1 MDTLTHAL
9 SGALCARATAPAHV
23 PGRTLPVG
31 RRMLVGTLAAA
42 FPDIDGVT
50 ELMSPVAYLAWHRG
64 ITHSFLMLPL
74 WTLALA
80 WLCSRLWR
88 DGLGWRAY
96 AGVIALGI
104 GIHIVGDW
112 ITSFGTMFLA
122 PLSDRRFALST
133 TFIIDLVFTGII
145 VAGLVACLVWRRT
158 RAPAVA
164 GMLALAGYVA
174 FQAVQRERA
183 IDAGVAHARAAGM
196 PQARVD
202 ALPRPLSPFHW
213 MVVVEDGDRIEHAS
227 VSLVRERAVVAAPD
241 AGLLARLSA
250 AYEPLATAR
259 WTRVDRYGA
268 EADAAAGARSARRA
282 GARDLPLV
290 RRPSGAAARRSHRRR
305 DLRVVQGPALL
316 HARARHRAVPLRRL
330 PGRQRTLDRLR
341 TRRRARARAA
351 GRVRLKPDRELA
363 GPVRLDAC
371 LWVGCRPG
379 PDGPP
384 RARSGPRPHAGLSPR
399 RLPAARRT
407 RRTFRHAQ
415 ASAPASRAASSIALN
430 ERKP

>member
-31 RRMLVGTLAAA
+31 RRMIVGTLAAA

-50 ELMSPVAYLAWHRG
+50 ELMSPDAYLAWHRG

-80 WLCSRLWR
+80 WLCSKLWR

-174 FQAVQRERA
+174 MQAVQRERA
-183 IDAGVAHARAAGM
+183 IDAGVAYARAAGV

-213 MVVVEDGDRIEHAS
+213 MVVVEDGDRIEYAS
-227 VSLVRERAVVAAPD
+227 VSLVRDQPVVAAPD

-259 WTRVDRYGA
+259 WTRVERYGT
-268 EADAAAGARSARRA
+268 EADAATAREALAAPALATFRWFAGYPVLLRVDRA
-282 GARDLPLV
+282 GDETCAWFK
-290 RRPSGAAARRSHRRR
+290 
-305 DLRVVQGPALL
+305 DLRFFTPGRDTVPFRFGACRAGTGPWIGYELEGE
-316 HARARHRAVPLRRL
+316 RGRVPL
-330 PGRQRTLDRLR
+330 T
-341 TRRRARARAA
+341 A
-351 GRVRLKPDRELA
+351 
-363 GPVRLDAC
+363 
-371 LWVGCRPG
+371 
-379 PDGPP
+379 
-384 RARSGPRPHAGLSPR
+384 SG
-399 RLPAARRT
+399 
-407 RRTFRHAQ
+407 
-415 ASAPASRAASSIALN
+415 
-430 ERKP
+430 

>member
-23 PGRTLPVG
+23 PGSTLPVG

-42 FPDIDGVT
+42 FPDLDFVT
-50 ELMSPVAYLAWHRG
+50 GFVSPDTYLEWHRG
-64 ITHSFLMLPL
+64 VTHSFLMLPL

-80 WLCSRLWR
+80 WLCSKLWR

-112 ITSFGTMFLA
+112 ITTFGTMFLA
-122 PLSDRRFALST
+122 PLSDRRFGLGT
-133 TFIIDLVFTGII
+133 TFIIDLVFSGII
-145 VAGLVACLVWRRT
+145 VAGLVTSLLWRRS

-183 IDAGVAHARAAGM
+183 
-196 PQARVD
+196 VD

-213 MVVVEDGDRIEHAS
+213 MIVVEDGDRIEHAS
-227 VSLVRERAVVAAPD
+227 VSLVREQPVVAAPD
-241 AGLLARLSA
+241 AGLFARLNA

-268 EADAAAGARSARRA
+268 ETDAATAREALAAPALATFRWFAGYPVLLRVDRA
-282 GARDLPLV
+282 GDETCAWF
-290 RRPSGAAARRSHRRR
+290 R
-305 DLRVVQGPALL
+305 DLRFVTPGRDTVPFRFGACRQGSGTWTGYQLDDE
-316 HARARHRAVPLRRL
+316 RGRVPL
-330 PGRQRTLDRLR
+330 
-341 TRRRARARAA
+341 
-351 GRVRLKPDRELA
+351 
-363 GPVRLDAC
+363 
-371 LWVGCRPG
+371 
-379 PDGPP
+379 
-384 RARSGPRPHAGLSPR
+384 
-399 RLPAARRT
+399 
-407 RRTFRHAQ
+407 Q
-415 ASAPASRAASSIALN
+415 ASG
-430 ERKP
+430 

>member
-23 PGRTLPVG
+23 PGRTLPVA
-31 RRMLVGTLAAA
+31 RRVLVGTLAGA
-42 FPDIDGVT
+42 FPDIDFVT
-50 ELMSPVAYLAWHRG
+50 GFVSPVTYLEWHRG

-80 WLCSRLWR
+80 WLCSKLWR

-96 AGVIALGI
+96 AGVIAIGI

-112 ITSFGTMFLA
+112 ITTFGTMFLA
-122 PLSDRRFALST
+122 PLSDRRFGLGT

-145 VAGLVACLVWRRT
+145 VAGLVASLLWRRT

-183 IDAGVAHARAAGM
+183 LDFGVAHARATGM

-213 MVVVEDGDRIEHAS
+213 MIVTEDGDRIEHAS
-227 VSLVRERAVVAAPD
+227 VSLVREQPVVAAPD
-241 AGLLARLSA
+241 AGFLARISA

-259 WTRVDRYGA
+259 WTRVDRYGGGS
-268 EADAAAGARSARRA
+268 DAAF
-282 GARDLPLV
+282 
-290 RRPSGAAARRSHRRR
+290 
-305 DLRVVQGPALL
+305 
-316 HARARHRAVPLRRL
+316 
-330 PGRQRTLDRLR
+330 
-341 TRRRARARAA
+341 ARAA
-351 GRVRLKPDRELA
+351 LASPALDTFRWFAAYPVLMRVDRAGDETCAWFQDLRFFTPGRDTVPFRFGACRTGSGPWVGYELDGERGRVPL
-363 GPVRLDAC
+363 
-371 LWVGCRPG
+371 
-379 PDGPP
+379 
-384 RARSGPRPHAGLSPR
+384 
-399 RLPAARRT
+399 
-407 RRTFRHAQ
+407 Q
-415 ASAPASRAASSIALN
+415 ASG
-430 ERKP
+430 

>member
-1 MDTLTHAL
+1 MLPGGALSFDSDVRDQGKPPFPDTVPATTPPAWTADTRARPATTTLYHRWPAGQTRTSCSAPLRPRHGAAAAPFPFMDTLTHAL

-50 ELMSPVAYLAWHRG
+50 ELMSPLAYLEWHRG

-145 VAGLVACLVWRRT
+145 VAGLVACLVWRRS

-174 FQAVQRERA
+174 LQAVQRERA
-183 IDAGVAHARAAGM
+183 IDFGVEHARAAGM

-202 ALPRPLSPFHW
+202 ALPRPVSPFHW

-241 AGLLARLSA
+241 AGFIARLSA
-250 AYEPLATAR
+250 AYEPLATVC

-268 EADAAAGARSARRA
+268 AADAALAREALAAPALDTFRWFAGYPVLLRVDRAGDETCAWFQDLRFFTPGRDTVPFRFGACRQGAGAWTGYQLDDERGR
-282 GARDLPLV
+282 
-290 RRPSGAAARRSHRRR
+290 
-305 DLRVVQGPALL
+305 
-316 HARARHRAVPLRRL
+316 VPL
-330 PGRQRTLDRLR
+330 
-341 TRRRARARAA
+341 
-351 GRVRLKPDRELA
+351 
-363 GPVRLDAC
+363 
-371 LWVGCRPG
+371 
-379 PDGPP
+379 
-384 RARSGPRPHAGLSPR
+384 
-399 RLPAARRT
+399 
-407 RRTFRHAQ
+407 
-415 ASAPASRAASSIALN
+415 AASG
-430 ERKP
+430 